1 MKFLGIIS
9 KFVIQAN
16 LRHIEEVNK
25 RLFFSSFVISN
36 ALNIARLSHE
46 LFVE

>member
-16 LRHIEEVNK
+16 LRHIEVNK